1 MKVGPEAFASRRQ
14 GCALTLE
21 RESQSLSSEA
31 AVHIILSRLLI
42 LASAR
47 RLLGLARRNPG
58 LGGDDEG
65 RRSRA
70 ADRAYSNYTW
80 AVGLWGARAA
90 AADQPT
96 KERSVAVARDLSSTL
111 TATVER
117 VGPTEKFAVAT
128 DLQIL
133 DDYVSSA
140 TKE

>member
-1 MKVGPEAFASRRQ
+1 VAK
-14 GCALTLE
+14 
-21 RESQSLSSEA
+21 ESQSLSSDA
-31 AVHIILSRLLI
+31 AVHIILSRILI

-70 ADRAYSNYTW
+70 ADRAYSDYTA
-80 AVGLWGARAA
+80 AVGRWGVRAA
-90 AADQPT
+90 AADQT
-96 KERSVAVARDLSSTL
+96 AKDRSVAVARDLSSTL

-117 VGPTEKFAVAT
+117 VGPTEKFDVAT

-133 DDYVSSA
+133 DDYVTAA